1 MKHSFPK
8 RLTAFALAIFT
19 VLSVLVAVPI
29 LTVGAAG
36 TQTYVKVTEAPT
48 DWSGTY
54 LIVYED
60 GQLIM
65 DGSLATFDAVGN
77 THSVTIESNTIS
89 GDFAAY
95 AFEIVASGT
104 GYSIQGA
111 SGKYIGQSSN
121 ANGLKTLDSA
131 EVQTLSLN
139 DDGSVN
145 IISSGGAY
153 LRYNSASN
161 QTRFRYYK
169 SSSYTNQKAIALY
182 KLASAAHEHAY
193 AWDGNIGTD
202 GSHSLACA
210 NTDGKCEVLTTIADC
225 TWEDGFCSVCGATAP
240 ECAHPTKT
248 EVPEVPATCTEGGYT
263 AGVQCTVCNQYI
275 SGHEEIGPKGHTEV
289 ADAAKDPTCTE
300 TGLTEGKHCSVCN
313 EVLVKQDV
321 IPATGHN
328 FDATGVCQNAD
339 CGLVAVS
346 YTLVT
351 DIANLNIGDQIV
363 IANFA
368 EDKEGKFY
376 ALSTTQNTN
385 NRGQIEVTV
394 NNSTLFGIEG
404 VQVLT
409 VEAGAI
415 DGTFALNT
423 GSGYLYAAGGT
434 DKNNYLR
441 TSATKT
447 DDGAWTI
454 SVAENGVATVKAPDT
469 ILRNQLFYNSG
480 NDIFSCY
487 ASGQEDIAIYKL
499 VVPAPEIRSFS
510 LSLNKGI
517 TVKVSYYIPSE
528 WLAENADA
536 KLVFSNGK
544 ELAATAGLATYS
556 VDLTPGQIDD
566 ALTLTLKVGETEV
579 ATHDVSVA
587 QYQTM
592 FESAGPAGMGLSETR
607 YAALDNLLK
616 SINTLAAA
624 ADNDLTGELTED
636 FSEVTET
643 PGFGDEVGLFG
654 SISAVVG
661 EKASVK
667 LNVNVDNMQD
677 AYAISVTL
685 GNKTL
690 VDNQPLADYVTA
702 DEQIVLNGLYPAHFN
717 DVIEVSV
724 SISADS
730 GAKAAIVQFTFNSY
744 LKALYD
750 TCEAGSNAQKLV
762 AAIYQYGLAVEA
774 YRSV

>member
-19 VLSVLVAVPI
+19 VLSVLVAVPL

-77 THSVTIESNTIS
+77 THSVVIESNTIS

-121 ANGLKTLDSA
+121 ANGLKTLDSE

-202 GSHSLACA
+202 GSHTLACA
-210 NTDGKCEVLTTIADC
+210 NTDGKCEALTTTADC

-248 EVPEVPATCTEGGYT
+248 EVAEVPATCTEGGYT

-275 SGHEEIGPKGHTEV
+275 SGHEEIGPKGHTEEI
-289 ADAAKDPTCTE
+289 DAAVDATCTE

-321 IPATGHN
+321 ISATGHN

-368 EDKEGKFY
+368 DDTFY

-409 VEAGAI
+409 VEAGTI
-415 DGTFALNT
+415 EGTFAFNT
-423 GSGYLYAAGGT
+423 GSGYLYAASSGSNHLKT
-434 DKNNYLR
+434 E
-441 TSATKT
+441 TTKS
-447 DDGAWTI
+447 DNSSWKIEID
-454 SVAENGVATVKAPDT
+454 ENGVATVKAQGENT
-469 ILRNQLFYNSG
+469 RNWLRHNATSG
-480 NDIFSCY
+480 LFSCY
-487 ASGQEDIAIYKL
+487 ASGQKDIAIYKL

-517 TVKVSYYIPSE
+517 TVNVSYYIPSE

-556 VDLTPGQIDD
+556 VDLTPGQIND

-592 FESAGPAGMGLSETR
+592 FKSAGSAGMGLSETR

-616 SINTLAAA
+616 SINTLADA
-624 ADNDLTGELTED
+624 ADNKLSGELTED
-636 FSEVTET
+636 FSEVTKD
-643 PGFGDEVGLFG
+643 PVIVDEVGLFD

-661 EKASVK
+661 EKASVQ
-667 LNVNVDNMQD
+667 LNVNVDKIQD
-677 AYAISVTL
+677 AYAIAVTL

-690 VDNQPLADYVTA
+690 VDGRPPLTDYVTA
-702 DEQIVLNGLYPAHFN
+702 NEQIVLNGLYPTHFDEEIN
-717 DVIEVSV
+717 VSV
-724 SISADS
+724 YSSNENDD
-730 GAKAAIVQFTFNSY
+730 KAAILQFTFNSY

-750 TCEAGSNAQKLV
+750 TCEAGSDAQKLV